1 MIMYKKSIVFSLLF
15 FSNLIMAEE
24 WSAHIYPP
32 NGNDRYIGRFET
44 QEDCEAKAECYIKKA
59 NRGGLLG
66 VLFANKIESG
76 SYLCSISTSKETEAQ
91 AKEAKKWI
99 GKFIFG
105 LTDESCSL

>member
-1 MIMYKKSIVFSLLF
+1 MYKKSILF
-15 FSNLIMAEE
+15 FLLSFSHLITAEE

-32 NGNDRYIGRFET
+32 NGDDRYIGRFET
-44 QEDCEAKAECYIKKA
+44 QKYCEAKAECYIQKA
-59 NRGGLLG
+59 NRGHLLG

-76 SYLCSISTSKETEAQ
+76 SYLCSISANNETEAQ